1 LELFLLEIEIVSI
14 HDLVP
19 YGNNAKEH
27 PKEQIE
33 QIKKSIIDF
42 NNNDP
47 IAIDENN
54 VIIAGHG
61 RYTALKELGYEQVEC
76 IRLDHLNDDQKKAYR
91 LVHNK
96 LTMNSDFNFD
106 LLEEE
111 LKTINDIDM
120 SFFDFDMSMFDDI
133 EEEIKEEANKK
144 LTDEFL
150 IPPTSVFDT
159 RQGYWQERKRAW
171 KDIGISSEVG
181 RDEALLGSGLKQLA
195 DKLGSKTLT
204 GTSIFDP
211 VLCEII
217 YKWFNVHQGNI
228 FDCFAGGSVRGIVA
242 EKLGYKY
249 TGIDLRKEQVEANIL
264 NANELNLN
272 PTWICDDSL
281 NADLYVEDNSVDLL
295 FSCPPYADLEVYSDD
310 ERDISNM
317 DYEQFKEVYKK
328 IIDIACRKVKDDRF
342 AVFVVGDV
350 RDKKG
355 YYRNFVDYT
364 KECFNNNGFMT
375 YNEIILLEQLGTIPM
390 RARLVFK
397 KRKVAKAHQNIL
409 IFYKGDI
416 NNIPCNYSNIEVG
429 QIEDTQ

>member
-1 LELFLLEIEIVSI
+1 MEIEVLNID
-14 HDLVP
+14 DLIP
-19 YGNNAKEH
+19 YENNAKEH

-33 QIKKSIIDF
+33 QIKKSIIEF

-54 VIIAGHG
+54 VIIEGHG
-61 RYTALKELGYEQVEC
+61 RHEALKQLGYEQVEC
-76 IRLDHLNDDQKKAYR
+76 IRLSHLNEEQKKAYR
-91 LVHNK
+91 LIHNK
-96 LTMNSDFNFD
+96 LTMNSDYDFN
-106 LLEEE
+106 LLEQE
-111 LKTINDIDM
+111 LMNIQDIDM
-120 SFFDFDMSMFDDI
+120 LEFDFDMSFLNED
-133 EEEIKEEANKK
+133 EEEIKEEASKK

-150 IPPTSVFDT
+150 IPPISVFDT
-159 RQGYWQERKRAW
+159 RQGYWQDRKRAW
-171 KDIGISSEVG
+171 KSLGISSDVG
-181 RDEALLGSGLKQLA
+181 RDEALLGQGLKQLA
-195 DKLGSKTLT
+195 EKQGSKTLT

-211 VLCEII
+211 VLCEAM
-217 YKWFNVHQGNI
+217 YKWFNVHEGSI

-249 TGIDLRKEQVEANIL
+249 TGIDLRKEQIEANIL
-264 NANELNLN
+264 NAQEMGLN

-281 NADLYVEDNSVDLL
+281 NADLYVEDDSVDLL

-317 DYEQFKEVYKK
+317 DYEQFKEVYRK
-328 IIDIACRKVKDDRF
+328 IIDISCRKVKNDRF
-342 AVFVVGDV
+342 AIFVVGDV

-355 YYRNFVDYT
+355 YYRNFIDYT
-364 KECFNNNGFMT
+364 KECFNKNGFMT
-375 YNEIILLEQLGTIPM
+375 YNEIILLEQLGTIPL
-390 RARLVFK
+390 RARYVFK

-429 QIEDTQ
+429 ELDTQ

>member
-1 LELFLLEIEIVSI
+1 MFLLEIEVLNID
-14 HDLVP
+14 DLIP
-19 YGNNAKEH
+19 YENNAKEH

-33 QIKKSIIDF
+33 QIKKSIIEF

-54 VIIAGHG
+54 VIIEGHG
-61 RYTALKELGYEQVEC
+61 RHEALKQLGYEQVEC
-76 IRLDHLNDDQKKAYR
+76 IRLSHLNEEQKKAYR
-91 LVHNK
+91 LIHNK
-96 LTMNSDFNFD
+96 LTMNSDYDFN
-106 LLEEE
+106 LLEQE
-111 LKTINDIDM
+111 LMNIQDIDM
-120 SFFDFDMSMFDDI
+120 LEFDFDMSFLNED
-133 EEEIKEEANKK
+133 EEEIKEEASKK

-150 IPPTSVFDT
+150 IPPISVFDT
-159 RQGYWQERKRAW
+159 RQGYWQDRKRAW
-171 KDIGISSEVG
+171 KSLGISSDVG
-181 RDEALLGSGLKQLA
+181 RDEALLGQGLKQLA
-195 DKLGSKTLT
+195 EKQGSKTLT

-211 VLCEII
+211 VLCEVM
-217 YKWFNVHQGNI
+217 YKWFNVHEGSI

-249 TGIDLRKEQVEANIL
+249 TGIDLRKEQIEANIL
-264 NANELNLN
+264 NAQEMGLN

-281 NADLYVEDNSVDLL
+281 NADLYVEDDSVDLL

-317 DYEQFKEVYKK
+317 DYEQFKEVYRK
-328 IIDIACRKVKDDRF
+328 IIDISCRKVKNDRF
-342 AVFVVGDV
+342 AIFVVGDV

-355 YYRNFVDYT
+355 YYRNFIDYT
-364 KECFNNNGFMT
+364 KECFNKNGFMT
-375 YNEIILLEQLGTIPM
+375 YNEIILLEQLGTIPL
-390 RARLVFK
+390 RARYVFK

-429 QIEDTQ
+429 ELDTQ

>member
-1 LELFLLEIEIVSI
+1 MEIEVLNID
-14 HDLVP
+14 DLIP
-19 YGNNAKEH
+19 YENNAKEH

-33 QIKKSIIDF
+33 QIKKSIIEF

-54 VIIAGHG
+54 VIIEGHG
-61 RYTALKELGYEQVEC
+61 RHEALKQLGYEQVEC
-76 IRLDHLNDDQKKAYR
+76 IRLSHLNEEQKKAYR
-91 LVHNK
+91 LIHNK
-96 LTMNSDFNFD
+96 LTMNSDYDFN
-106 LLEEE
+106 LLEQE
-111 LKTINDIDM
+111 LMNIQDIDM
-120 SFFDFDMSMFDDI
+120 LEFDFDMSFLNED
-133 EEEIKEEANKK
+133 EEEIKEEASKK

-150 IPPTSVFDT
+150 IPPISVFDT
-159 RQGYWQERKRAW
+159 RQGYWQDRKRAW
-171 KDIGISSEVG
+171 KSLGISSDVG
-181 RDEALLGSGLKQLA
+181 RDEALLGQGLKQLA
-195 DKLGSKTLT
+195 EKQGSKTLT

-211 VLCEII
+211 VLCEVM
-217 YKWFNVHQGNI
+217 YKWFNVHEGSI

-249 TGIDLRKEQVEANIL
+249 TGIDLRKEQIEANIL
-264 NANELNLN
+264 NAQEMGLN

-281 NADLYVEDNSVDLL
+281 NADLYVEDDSVDLL

-317 DYEQFKEVYKK
+317 DYEQFKEVYRK
-328 IIDIACRKVKDDRF
+328 IIDISCKKVKNDRF
-342 AVFVVGDV
+342 AIFVVGDV

-355 YYRNFVDYT
+355 YYRNFIDYT
-364 KECFNNNGFMT
+364 KECFNKNGFMT
-375 YNEIILLEQLGTIPM
+375 YNEIILLEQLGTIPL
-390 RARLVFK
+390 RARYVFK

-429 QIEDTQ
+429 ELDTQ

>member
-1 LELFLLEIEIVSI
+1 MKIEIVNI
-14 HDLVP
+14 HDLIP

-33 QIKKSIIDF
+33 QIKESIIKF
-42 NNNDP
+42 HNNDP

-54 VIIAGHG
+54 VIIEGHG
-61 RYTALKELGYEQVEC
+61 RYEALKELGYEQVEC

-120 SFFDFDMSMFDDI
+120 GFFDFDMSMFDEI

-181 RDEALLGSGLKQLA
+181 RDEALLGSGLKLLA
-195 DKLGSKTLT
+195 NKLGSKTLT

-317 DYEQFKEVYKK
+317 DYEQFKDVYKK

>member
-1 LELFLLEIEIVSI
+1 MEIEVLNID
-14 HDLVP
+14 DLIP
-19 YGNNAKEH
+19 YENNAKEH

-33 QIKKSIIDF
+33 QIKKSIIEF

-54 VIIAGHG
+54 IIIEGHG
-61 RYTALKELGYEQVEC
+61 RHEALKQLGYEQVEC
-76 IRLDHLNDDQKKAYR
+76 IRLSHLNEEQKKAYR
-91 LVHNK
+91 LIHNK
-96 LTMNSDFNFD
+96 LTMNSDYDFN
-106 LLEEE
+106 LLEQE
-111 LKTINDIDM
+111 LMNIQDIDM
-120 SFFDFDMSMFDDI
+120 LEFDFDMSFLNED
-133 EEEIKEEANKK
+133 EEEIKEEASKK

-150 IPPTSVFDT
+150 IPPISVFDT
-159 RQGYWQERKRAW
+159 RQGYWQDRKRAW
-171 KDIGISSEVG
+171 KSLGISSDVG
-181 RDEALLGSGLKQLA
+181 RDEALLGQGLKQLA
-195 DKLGSKTLT
+195 EKQGSKTLT

-211 VLCEII
+211 VLCEVM
-217 YKWFNVHQGNI
+217 YKWFNVHEGSI

-249 TGIDLRKEQVEANIL
+249 TGIDLRKEQIEANIL
-264 NANELNLN
+264 NAQEMGLN

-281 NADLYVEDNSVDLL
+281 NADLYIEDDSVDLL

-317 DYEQFKEVYKK
+317 DYEQFKEVYRK
-328 IIDIACRKVKDDRF
+328 IIDISCRKVKNDRF
-342 AVFVVGDV
+342 AIFVVGDV

-355 YYRNFVDYT
+355 YYRNFIDYT
-364 KECFNNNGFMT
+364 KECFNKNGFMT
-375 YNEIILLEQLGTIPM
+375 YNEIILLEQLGTIPL
-390 RARLVFK
+390 RARYVFK

-429 QIEDTQ
+429 ELDTQ

>member
-1 LELFLLEIEIVSI
+1 MEIEVLNID
-14 HDLVP
+14 DLIP
-19 YGNNAKEH
+19 YENNAKEH

-33 QIKKSIIDF
+33 QIKKSIIEF

-54 VIIAGHG
+54 IIIEGHG
-61 RYTALKELGYEQVEC
+61 RHEALKQLGYEQVEC
-76 IRLDHLNDDQKKAYR
+76 IRLSHLNEEQKKAYR
-91 LVHNK
+91 LIHNK
-96 LTMNSDFNFD
+96 LTMNSDYDFN
-106 LLEEE
+106 LLEQE
-111 LKTINDIDM
+111 LMNIRDIDM
-120 SFFDFDMSMFDDI
+120 LEFDFDMSFLNED
-133 EEEIKEEANKK
+133 EEEIKEEASKK

-150 IPPTSVFDT
+150 IPPISVFDT
-159 RQGYWQERKRAW
+159 RQGYWQDRKRAW
-171 KDIGISSEVG
+171 KSLGISSDVG
-181 RDEALLGSGLKQLA
+181 RDEALLGQGLKQLA
-195 DKLGSKTLT
+195 EKQGSKTLT

-211 VLCEII
+211 VLCEVM
-217 YKWFNVHQGNI
+217 YKWFNVHEGSI

-249 TGIDLRKEQVEANIL
+249 TGIDLRKEQIEANIL
-264 NANELNLN
+264 NAQEMGLN

-281 NADLYVEDNSVDLL
+281 NADLYIEDDSVDLL

-317 DYEQFKEVYKK
+317 DYEQFKEVYRK
-328 IIDIACRKVKDDRF
+328 IIDISCRKVKNDRF
-342 AVFVVGDV
+342 AIFVVGDV

-355 YYRNFVDYT
+355 YYRNFIDYT
-364 KECFNNNGFMT
+364 KECFNKNGFMT
-375 YNEIILLEQLGTIPM
+375 YNEIILLEQLGTIPL
-390 RARLVFK
+390 RARYVFK

-429 QIEDTQ
+429 ELDTQ

>member
-1 LELFLLEIEIVSI
+1 MEIEIISI

-33 QIKKSIIDF
+33 QIKESIIKF
-42 NNNDP
+42 HNNDP

-54 VIIAGHG
+54 VIIEGHG
-61 RYTALKELGYEQVEC
+61 RYEALKELGYEQVEC

-120 SFFDFDMSMFDDI
+120 GFFDFDMSMFDDI

-281 NADLYVEDNSVDLL
+281 NADLYVKDNSVDLL

-328 IIDIACRKVKDDRF
+328 IIDIACKKVKDDRF

-416 NNIPCNYSNIEVG
+416 NNVPCNYSNIEVG

>member
-1 LELFLLEIEIVSI
+1 VFLLEIEVLNID
-14 HDLVP
+14 DLIP
-19 YGNNAKEH
+19 YENNAKEH

-33 QIKKSIIDF
+33 QIKKSIIEF

-54 VIIAGHG
+54 VIIEGHG
-61 RYTALKELGYEQVEC
+61 RHEALKQLGYEQVEC
-76 IRLDHLNDDQKKAYR
+76 IRLSHLNEEQKKAYR
-91 LVHNK
+91 LIHNK
-96 LTMNSDFNFD
+96 LTMNSDYDFN
-106 LLEEE
+106 LLEQE
-111 LKTINDIDM
+111 LMNIQDIDM
-120 SFFDFDMSMFDDI
+120 LEFDFDMSFLNED
-133 EEEIKEEANKK
+133 EEEIKEEASKK

-150 IPPTSVFDT
+150 IPPISVFDT
-159 RQGYWQERKRAW
+159 RQGYWQDRKRAW
-171 KDIGISSEVG
+171 KSLGISSDVG
-181 RDEALLGSGLKQLA
+181 RDEALLGQGLKQLA
-195 DKLGSKTLT
+195 EKQGSKTLT

-211 VLCEII
+211 VLCEVM
-217 YKWFNVHQGNI
+217 YKWFNVHEGSI

-249 TGIDLRKEQVEANIL
+249 TGIDLRKEQIEANIL
-264 NANELNLN
+264 NAQEMGLN

-281 NADLYVEDNSVDLL
+281 NADLYVEDDSVDLL

-317 DYEQFKEVYKK
+317 DYEQFKEVYRK
-328 IIDIACRKVKDDRF
+328 IIDISCKKVKNDRF
-342 AVFVVGDV
+342 AIFVVGDV

-355 YYRNFVDYT
+355 YYRNFIDYT
-364 KECFNNNGFMT
+364 KECFNKNGFMT
-375 YNEIILLEQLGTIPM
+375 YNEIILLEQLGTIPL
-390 RARLVFK
+390 RARYVFK

-429 QIEDTQ
+429 ELDTQ

>member
-1 LELFLLEIEIVSI
+1 MEIEVLNID
-14 HDLVP
+14 DLIP
-19 YGNNAKEH
+19 YENNAKEH

-33 QIKKSIIDF
+33 QIKKSIIEF

-54 VIIAGHG
+54 VIIEGHG
-61 RYTALKELGYEQVEC
+61 RHEALKQLGYEQVEC
-76 IRLDHLNDDQKKAYR
+76 IRLSHLNEEQKKAYR
-91 LVHNK
+91 LIHNK
-96 LTMNSDFNFD
+96 LTMNSDYDFN
-106 LLEEE
+106 LLEQE
-111 LKTINDIDM
+111 LMNIQDIDM
-120 SFFDFDMSMFDDI
+120 LEFDFDMSFLN
-133 EEEIKEEANKK
+133 EEEIKEEASKK

-150 IPPTSVFDT
+150 IPPISVFDT
-159 RQGYWQERKRAW
+159 RQGYWQDRKRAW
-171 KDIGISSEVG
+171 KSLGISSDVG
-181 RDEALLGSGLKQLA
+181 RDEALLGQGLKQLA
-195 DKLGSKTLT
+195 EKQGSKTLT

-211 VLCEII
+211 VLCEVM
-217 YKWFNVHQGNI
+217 YKWFNVHEGSI

-249 TGIDLRKEQVEANIL
+249 TGIDLRKEQIEANIL
-264 NANELNLN
+264 NAQEMGLN

-281 NADLYVEDNSVDLL
+281 NADLYVEDDSVDLL

-317 DYEQFKEVYKK
+317 DYEQFKEVYRK
-328 IIDIACRKVKDDRF
+328 IIDISCRKVKNDRF
-342 AVFVVGDV
+342 AIFVVGDV

-355 YYRNFVDYT
+355 YYRNFIDYT
-364 KECFNNNGFMT
+364 KECFNKNGFMT
-375 YNEIILLEQLGTIPM
+375 YNEIILLEQLGTIPL
-390 RARLVFK
+390 RARYVFK

-429 QIEDTQ
+429 ELDTQ

>member
-1 LELFLLEIEIVSI
+1 MKIEVLNID
-14 HDLVP
+14 DLIP
-19 YGNNAKEH
+19 YENNAKEH

-33 QIKKSIIDF
+33 QIKKSIIEF

-54 VIIAGHG
+54 IIIEGHG
-61 RYTALKELGYEQVEC
+61 RHEALKQLGYEQVEC
-76 IRLDHLNDDQKKAYR
+76 IRLSHLNEEQKKAYR

-96 LTMNSDFNFD
+96 LTMNSDYDFD
-106 LLEEE
+106 LLEQE
-111 LKTINDIDM
+111 LMNIKDIDM
-120 SFFDFDMSMFDDI
+120 LEFDFDMSFLNED

-150 IPPTSVFDT
+150 IPPISVFDT
-159 RQGYWQERKRAW
+159 RQGYWQDRKRAW
-171 KDIGISSEVG
+171 KSLGISSEVG
-181 RDEALLGSGLKQLA
+181 RDEALLGKGMKELAEKQ
-195 DKLGSKTLT
+195 GSKTLT

-211 VLCEII
+211 VLCEVM
-217 YKWFNVHQGNI
+217 YKWFNVHEGNI

-249 TGIDLRKEQVEANIL
+249 TGIDLRKEQIEANIL
-264 NANELNLN
+264 NAKEMNLN

-317 DYEQFKEVYKK
+317 EYDKFKEVYRK
-328 IIDIACRKVKDDRF
+328 IIDIACRKVKNDRF

-355 YYRNFVDYT
+355 YYRNFIDYT
-364 KECFNNNGFMT
+364 KECFNRNGFMT
-375 YNEIILLEQLGTIPM
+375 YNEIILLEQLGTVPL
-390 RARLVFK
+390 RARYVFK
-397 KRKVAKAHQNIL
+397 KRKVAKAHQNVL
-409 IFYKGDI
+409 VFYKGDI

-429 QIEDTQ
+429 ELDTQ

>member
-1 LELFLLEIEIVSI
+1 MEIEIVSI

-249 TGIDLRKEQVEANIL
+249 IGIDLRKEQVEANIL

>member
-1 LELFLLEIEIVSI
+1 MEIEVLNID
-14 HDLVP
+14 DLIP
-19 YGNNAKEH
+19 YENNAKEH

-33 QIKKSIIDF
+33 QIKKSIIEF

-54 VIIAGHG
+54 VIIEGHG
-61 RYTALKELGYEQVEC
+61 RHEALKQLGYEQVEC
-76 IRLDHLNDDQKKAYR
+76 IRLSHLNEEQKKAYR
-91 LVHNK
+91 LIHNK
-96 LTMNSDFNFD
+96 LTMNSDYDFN
-106 LLEEE
+106 LLEQE
-111 LKTINDIDM
+111 LMNIQDIDM
-120 SFFDFDMSMFDDI
+120 LEFDFDMSFLNED
-133 EEEIKEEANKK
+133 EEEIKEEASKK

-150 IPPTSVFDT
+150 IPPISVFDT
-159 RQGYWQERKRAW
+159 RQGYWQDRKRAW
-171 KDIGISSEVG
+171 KSLGISSDVG
-181 RDEALLGSGLKQLA
+181 RDEALLGQGLKQLA
-195 DKLGSKTLT
+195 EKQGSKTLT

-211 VLCEII
+211 VLCEVM
-217 YKWFNVHQGNI
+217 YKWFNVHEGSI

-249 TGIDLRKEQVEANIL
+249 TGIDLRKEQIEANIL
-264 NANELNLN
+264 NAQEMGLN

-281 NADLYVEDNSVDLL
+281 NADLYVEDYSVDLL

-317 DYEQFKEVYKK
+317 DYEQFKEVYRK
-328 IIDIACRKVKDDRF
+328 IIDISCRKVKNDRF
-342 AVFVVGDV
+342 AIFVVGDV

-355 YYRNFVDYT
+355 YYRNFIDYT
-364 KECFNNNGFMT
+364 KECFNKNGFMT
-375 YNEIILLEQLGTIPM
+375 YNEIILLEQLGTIPL
-390 RARLVFK
+390 RARYVFK

-429 QIEDTQ
+429 ELDTQ

>member
-1 LELFLLEIEIVSI
+1 MEIEVLNID
-14 HDLVP
+14 DLIP
-19 YGNNAKEH
+19 YENNAKEH

-33 QIKKSIIDF
+33 QIKKSIIEF

-54 VIIAGHG
+54 VIIEGHG
-61 RYTALKELGYEQVEC
+61 RHEALKQLGYEQVEC
-76 IRLDHLNDDQKKAYR
+76 IRLSHLNEEQKKAYR
-91 LVHNK
+91 LIHNK
-96 LTMNSDFNFD
+96 LTMNSDYDFN
-106 LLEEE
+106 LLEQE
-111 LKTINDIDM
+111 LMNIQDIDM
-120 SFFDFDMSMFDDI
+120 LEFDFDMSFLNED
-133 EEEIKEEANKK
+133 EEEIKEEASKK

-150 IPPTSVFDT
+150 IPPISVFDT
-159 RQGYWQERKRAW
+159 RQGYWQDRKRAW
-171 KDIGISSEVG
+171 KSLGISSDVG
-181 RDEALLGSGLKQLA
+181 RDEALLGQGLKQLA
-195 DKLGSKTLT
+195 EKQGSKTLT

-211 VLCEII
+211 VLREVM
-217 YKWFNVHQGNI
+217 YKWFNVHEGSI

-249 TGIDLRKEQVEANIL
+249 TGIDLRKEQIEANIL
-264 NANELNLN
+264 NAQEMGLN

-281 NADLYVEDNSVDLL
+281 NADLYVEDDSVDLL

-317 DYEQFKEVYKK
+317 DYEQFKEVYRK
-328 IIDIACRKVKDDRF
+328 IIDISCRKAKNDRF
-342 AVFVVGDV
+342 AIFVVGDV

-355 YYRNFVDYT
+355 YYRNFIDYT
-364 KECFNNNGFMT
+364 KECFNKNGFMT
-375 YNEIILLEQLGTIPM
+375 YNEIILLEQLGTIPL
-390 RARLVFK
+390 RARYVFK

-429 QIEDTQ
+429 ELDTQ

>member
-1 LELFLLEIEIVSI
+1 MFLLEIEVLNID
-14 HDLVP
+14 DLIP
-19 YGNNAKEH
+19 YENNAKEH

-33 QIKKSIIDF
+33 QIKKSIIEF

-54 VIIAGHG
+54 VIIEGHG
-61 RYTALKELGYEQVEC
+61 RHEALKQLGYEQVEC
-76 IRLDHLNDDQKKAYR
+76 IRLSHLNEEQKKAYR
-91 LVHNK
+91 LIHNK
-96 LTMNSDFNFD
+96 LTMNSDYDFN
-106 LLEEE
+106 LLEQE
-111 LKTINDIDM
+111 LMNIQDIDM
-120 SFFDFDMSMFDDI
+120 LEFDFDMSFLNED
-133 EEEIKEEANKK
+133 EEEIKEEASKK

-150 IPPTSVFDT
+150 IPPISVFDT
-159 RQGYWQERKRAW
+159 RQGYWQDRKRAW
-171 KDIGISSEVG
+171 KSLGISSDVG
-181 RDEALLGSGLKQLA
+181 RDEALLGQGLKQLA
-195 DKLGSKTLT
+195 EKQGSKTLT

-211 VLCEII
+211 VLCEVM
-217 YKWFNVHQGNI
+217 YKWFNVHEGSI

-249 TGIDLRKEQVEANIL
+249 TGIDLRKEQIEANIL
-264 NANELNLN
+264 NAQEMGLN

-281 NADLYVEDNSVDLL
+281 NADLYIEDDSVDLL

-317 DYEQFKEVYKK
+317 DYEQFKEVYRK
-328 IIDIACRKVKDDRF
+328 IIDISCRKVKNDRF
-342 AVFVVGDV
+342 AIFVVGDV

-355 YYRNFVDYT
+355 YYRNFIDYT
-364 KECFNNNGFMT
+364 KECFNKNGFMT
-375 YNEIILLEQLGTIPM
+375 YNEIILLEQLGTIPL
-390 RARLVFK
+390 RARYVFK

-429 QIEDTQ
+429 ELDTQ

>member
-1 LELFLLEIEIVSI
+1 MKIEIVNI
-14 HDLVP
+14 HDLIP

-33 QIKKSIIDF
+33 QIKESIIKF
-42 NNNDP
+42 HNNDP

-54 VIIAGHG
+54 VIIEGHG
-61 RYTALKELGYEQVEC
+61 RYEALKELGYEQVEC
-76 IRLDHLNDDQKKAYR
+76 IRLSHLNDDQKKAYR

-317 DYEQFKEVYKK
+317 DYEQFKDVYKK

>member
-1 LELFLLEIEIVSI
+1 VFLLEIEVLNID
-14 HDLVP
+14 DLIP
-19 YGNNAKEH
+19 YENNAKEH

-33 QIKKSIIDF
+33 QIKKSIIEF

-54 VIIAGHG
+54 VIIEGHG
-61 RYTALKELGYEQVEC
+61 RHEALKQLGYEQVEC
-76 IRLDHLNDDQKKAYR
+76 IRLSHLNEEQKKAYR
-91 LVHNK
+91 LIHNK
-96 LTMNSDFNFD
+96 LTMNSDYDFN
-106 LLEEE
+106 LLEQE
-111 LKTINDIDM
+111 LMNIQDIDM
-120 SFFDFDMSMFDDI
+120 LEFDFDMSFLNED
-133 EEEIKEEANKK
+133 EEEIKEEASKK

-150 IPPTSVFDT
+150 IPPISVFDT
-159 RQGYWQERKRAW
+159 RQGYWQDRKRAW
-171 KDIGISSEVG
+171 KSLGISSDVG
-181 RDEALLGSGLKQLA
+181 RDEALLGQGLKQLA
-195 DKLGSKTLT
+195 EKQGSKTLT

-211 VLCEII
+211 VLCEVM
-217 YKWFNVHQGNI
+217 YKWFNVHEGSI

-249 TGIDLRKEQVEANIL
+249 TGIDLRKEQIEANIL
-264 NANELNLN
+264 NAQEMGLN

-281 NADLYVEDNSVDLL
+281 NTDLYVEDDSVDLL

-317 DYEQFKEVYKK
+317 DYEQFKEVYRK
-328 IIDIACRKVKDDRF
+328 IIDISCRKVKNDRF
-342 AVFVVGDV
+342 AIFVVGDV

-355 YYRNFVDYT
+355 YYRNFIDYT
-364 KECFNNNGFMT
+364 KECFNKNGFMT
-375 YNEIILLEQLGTIPM
+375 YNEIILLEQLGTIPL
-390 RARLVFK
+390 RARYVFK

-429 QIEDTQ
+429 ELDTQ

>member
-1 LELFLLEIEIVSI
+1 MEIEIVSI

>member
-1 LELFLLEIEIVSI
+1 MKIEIVNI
-14 HDLVP
+14 HDLIP

-54 VIIAGHG
+54 IIIEGHG
-61 RYTALKELGYEQVEC
+61 RYEALKELGYEQVEC
-76 IRLDHLNDDQKKAYR
+76 IRLSHLNDDQKKAYR

-120 SFFDFDMSMFDDI
+120 GFFDFDMSMFDEI

-181 RDEALLGSGLKQLA
+181 RDEALLGSGLKLLA

-264 NANELNLN
+264 NANELNVN

-295 FSCPPYADLEVYSDD
+295 FSCPPYANLEVYSDD

>member
-1 LELFLLEIEIVSI
+1 MSLLKIEIVNI
-14 HDLVP
+14 HDLIP

-33 QIKKSIIDF
+33 QIKESIIKF
-42 NNNDP
+42 HNNDP

-54 VIIAGHG
+54 VIIEGHG
-61 RYTALKELGYEQVEC
+61 RYEALKELGYEQVEC

-120 SFFDFDMSMFDDI
+120 GFFDFDMSMFDEI

-181 RDEALLGSGLKQLA
+181 RDEALLGSGLKLLA
-195 DKLGSKTLT
+195 NKLGSKTLT

-317 DYEQFKEVYKK
+317 DYEQFKDVYKK

>member
-1 LELFLLEIEIVSI
+1 MEIEVLNID
-14 HDLVP
+14 DLIP
-19 YGNNAKEH
+19 YENNAKEH

-33 QIKKSIIDF
+33 QIKKSIIEF

-54 VIIAGHG
+54 IIIEGHG
-61 RYTALKELGYEQVEC
+61 RHEALKQLGYEQVEC
-76 IRLDHLNDDQKKAYR
+76 IRLSHLNEEQKKAYR
-91 LVHNK
+91 LIHNK
-96 LTMNSDFNFD
+96 LTMNSDYDFN
-106 LLEEE
+106 LLEQE
-111 LKTINDIDM
+111 LMNIQDIDM
-120 SFFDFDMSMFDDI
+120 LEFDFDMSLLNED
-133 EEEIKEEANKK
+133 EEEIKEEASKK

-150 IPPTSVFDT
+150 IPPISVFDT
-159 RQGYWQERKRAW
+159 RQGYWQDRKRAW
-171 KDIGISSEVG
+171 KSLGISSDVG
-181 RDEALLGSGLKQLA
+181 RDEALLGQGLKQLA
-195 DKLGSKTLT
+195 EKQGSKTLT

-211 VLCEII
+211 VLCEVM
-217 YKWFNVHQGNI
+217 YKWFNVHEGSI

-249 TGIDLRKEQVEANIL
+249 TGIDLRKEQIEANIL
-264 NANELNLN
+264 NAQEMGLN

-281 NADLYVEDNSVDLL
+281 NADLYVEDDSVDLL

-317 DYEQFKEVYKK
+317 DYEQFKEVYRK
-328 IIDIACRKVKDDRF
+328 IIDISCRKVKNDRF
-342 AVFVVGDV
+342 AIFVVGDV

-355 YYRNFVDYT
+355 YYRNFIDYT
-364 KECFNNNGFMT
+364 KECFNKNGFMT
-375 YNEIILLEQLGTIPM
+375 YNEIILLEQLGTIPL
-390 RARLVFK
+390 RARYVFK

-429 QIEDTQ
+429 ELDTQ

>member
-1 LELFLLEIEIVSI
+1 MEIEIISI

-33 QIKKSIIDF
+33 QIKESIIKF
-42 NNNDP
+42 HNNDP

-54 VIIAGHG
+54 VIIEGHG
-61 RYTALKELGYEQVEC
+61 RYEALKELGYEQVEC

-120 SFFDFDMSMFDDI
+120 GFFDFDLSMFDEI
-133 EEEIKEEANKK
+133 EKEIKEEANKK

-204 GTSIFDP
+204 GTSIFDS

-249 TGIDLRKEQVEANIL
+249 TEIDLRKEQVEANIL

-281 NADLYVEDNSVDLL
+281 NADLYIEDNSVDLL

-317 DYEQFKEVYKK
+317 DYEQFKDVYKK
-328 IIDIACRKVKDDRF
+328 IIDIACKKVKDDRF

>member
-1 LELFLLEIEIVSI
+1 MEIEIISI

-33 QIKKSIIDF
+33 QIKESIIKF
-42 NNNDP
+42 HNNDP

-54 VIIAGHG
+54 VIIEGHG
-61 RYTALKELGYEQVEC
+61 RYEALKELGYEQVEC

-120 SFFDFDMSMFDDI
+120 GFFDFDLSMFDDI

-281 NADLYVEDNSVDLL
+281 NADLYVKDNSVDLL

-317 DYEQFKEVYKK
+317 DYEQFKDVYKK
-328 IIDIACRKVKDDRF
+328 IIDISCRKVKDDRF

>member
-1 LELFLLEIEIVSI
+1 LELFLLEIEIISI

-33 QIKKSIIDF
+33 QIKESIIKF
-42 NNNDP
+42 HNNDP

-54 VIIAGHG
+54 VIIEGHG
-61 RYTALKELGYEQVEC
+61 RYEALKELGYEQVEC

-120 SFFDFDMSMFDDI
+120 GFFDFDLSMFDDI

-281 NADLYVEDNSVDLL
+281 NADLYVKDNSVDLL

-317 DYEQFKEVYKK
+317 DYEQFKDVYKK
-328 IIDIACRKVKDDRF
+328 IIDISCRKVKDDRF

>member
-1 LELFLLEIEIVSI
+1 MEIEIVSI
-14 HDLVP
+14 HDLIP

-33 QIKKSIIDF
+33 QIKESIIKF
-42 NNNDP
+42 HNNDP

-54 VIIAGHG
+54 VIIEGHG
-61 RYTALKELGYEQVEC
+61 RYEALKELGYEQVEC
-76 IRLDHLNDDQKKAYR
+76 IRLSHLNDDQKKAYR

-120 SFFDFDMSMFDDI
+120 GFFDFDMSMFDDI

-281 NADLYVEDNSVDLL
+281 NADLYIEDNSVDLL

>member
-1 LELFLLEIEIVSI
+1 MEIEIVNI
-14 HDLVP
+14 HDLIP

-54 VIIAGHG
+54 VIIEGHG
-61 RYTALKELGYEQVEC
+61 RYEALKELGYEQVEC

-120 SFFDFDMSMFDDI
+120 GFFDFDLSMFDEI
-133 EEEIKEEANKK
+133 EKEIKEEANKK

-249 TGIDLRKEQVEANIL
+249 IGIDLRKEQVEANIL

>member
-1 LELFLLEIEIVSI
+1 MEIEIISI

-33 QIKKSIIDF
+33 QIKESIIKF
-42 NNNDP
+42 HNNDP

-54 VIIAGHG
+54 VIIEGHG
-61 RYTALKELGYEQVEC
+61 RYEALKELGYEQVEC

-120 SFFDFDMSMFDDI
+120 GFFDFDLSMFDEI
-133 EEEIKEEANKK
+133 EKEIKEEANKK

>member
-1 LELFLLEIEIVSI
+1 MEIEVLNID
-14 HDLVP
+14 DLIP
-19 YGNNAKEH
+19 YENNAKEH

-33 QIKKSIIDF
+33 QIKKSIIEF

-54 VIIAGHG
+54 IIIEGHG
-61 RYTALKELGYEQVEC
+61 RHEALKQLGYEQVEC
-76 IRLDHLNDDQKKAYR
+76 IRLSHLNEEQKKAYR
-91 LVHNK
+91 LIHNK
-96 LTMNSDFNFD
+96 LTMNSDYDFN
-106 LLEEE
+106 LLEQE
-111 LKTINDIDM
+111 LMNIQDIDM
-120 SFFDFDMSMFDDI
+120 LEFDFDMSFLNED
-133 EEEIKEEANKK
+133 EEEIKEEASKK

-150 IPPTSVFDT
+150 IPPISVFDT
-159 RQGYWQERKRAW
+159 RQGYWQDRKRAW
-171 KDIGISSEVG
+171 KSLGISSDVG
-181 RDEALLGSGLKQLA
+181 RDEALLGQGLKQLA
-195 DKLGSKTLT
+195 EKQGSKTLT

-211 VLCEII
+211 VLCEVM
-217 YKWFNVHQGNI
+217 YKWFNVHEGSI

-249 TGIDLRKEQVEANIL
+249 TGIDLRKEQIEANIL
-264 NANELNLN
+264 NAQEMGLN

-281 NADLYVEDNSVDLL
+281 NADLYVEDDSVDLL

-317 DYEQFKEVYKK
+317 DYEKFKEVYRK
-328 IIDIACRKVKDDRF
+328 IIDISCRKVKNDRF
-342 AVFVVGDV
+342 AIFVVGDV

-355 YYRNFVDYT
+355 YYRNFIDYT
-364 KECFNNNGFMT
+364 KECFNKNGFMT
-375 YNEIILLEQLGTIPM
+375 YNEIILLEQLGTIPL
-390 RARLVFK
+390 RARYVFK

-429 QIEDTQ
+429 ELNTQ

>member
-1 LELFLLEIEIVSI
+1 MKIEIVNI
-14 HDLVP
+14 HDLIP

-54 VIIAGHG
+54 VIIEGHG
-61 RYTALKELGYEQVEC
+61 RYEALKELGYEQVEC

-120 SFFDFDMSMFDDI
+120 GFFDFDMSMFDEID
-133 EEEIKEEANKK
+133 EEIKEEANKK

-181 RDEALLGSGLKQLA
+181 RDEALLGSGLKLLA

>member
-1 LELFLLEIEIVSI
+1 MEIEIVSI
-14 HDLVP
+14 HDLIP
-19 YGNNAKEH
+19 YSNNAKEH

-54 VIIAGHG
+54 VIIEGHG
-61 RYTALKELGYEQVEC
+61 RYEALKELGYEQVEC

-120 SFFDFDMSMFDDI
+120 GFFDFDMSMFDEI

-181 RDEALLGSGLKQLA
+181 RDEALLGSGLKLLA
-195 DKLGSKTLT
+195 NKLGSKTLT

-317 DYEQFKEVYKK
+317 DYEQFKDVYKK

>member
-1 LELFLLEIEIVSI
+1 MEIEVLNID
-14 HDLVP
+14 DLIP
-19 YGNNAKEH
+19 YENNAKEH

-33 QIKKSIIDF
+33 QIKKSIIEF

-54 VIIAGHG
+54 VIIEGHG
-61 RYTALKELGYEQVEC
+61 RHEALKQLGYEQVEC
-76 IRLDHLNDDQKKAYR
+76 IRLSHLNEEQKKAYR
-91 LVHNK
+91 LIHNK
-96 LTMNSDFNFD
+96 LTMNSDYDFN
-106 LLEEE
+106 LLEQE
-111 LKTINDIDM
+111 LMNIQDIDM
-120 SFFDFDMSMFDDI
+120 LEFDFDMSFLNED
-133 EEEIKEEANKK
+133 EEEIKEEASKK

-150 IPPTSVFDT
+150 IPPISVFDT
-159 RQGYWQERKRAW
+159 IQGYWQDRKIAW
-171 KDIGISSEVG
+171 KSLGISSDVG
-181 RDEALLGSGLKQLA
+181 RDEALLGQGLKQLA
-195 DKLGSKTLT
+195 EKQGSKTLT

-211 VLCEII
+211 VLCEVM
-217 YKWFNVHQGNI
+217 YKWFNVHEGSI

-249 TGIDLRKEQVEANIL
+249 TGIDLRKEQIEANIL
-264 NANELNLN
+264 NAQEMGLN

-281 NADLYVEDNSVDLL
+281 NADLYVEDDSVDLL

-317 DYEQFKEVYKK
+317 DYEQFKEVYRK
-328 IIDIACRKVKDDRF
+328 IIDISCRKVKNDRF
-342 AVFVVGDV
+342 AIFVVGDV

-355 YYRNFVDYT
+355 YYRNFIDYT
-364 KECFNNNGFMT
+364 KECFNKNGFMT
-375 YNEIILLEQLGTIPM
+375 YNEIILLEQLGTIPL
-390 RARLVFK
+390 RARYVFK

-429 QIEDTQ
+429 ELDTQ

>member
-1 LELFLLEIEIVSI
+1 MKIEVLNID
-14 HDLVP
+14 DLIP
-19 YGNNAKEH
+19 YENNAKEH

-33 QIKKSIIDF
+33 QIKKSIIEF

-54 VIIAGHG
+54 VIIEGHG
-61 RYTALKELGYEQVEC
+61 RHEALKQLGYEQVEC
-76 IRLDHLNDDQKKAYR
+76 IRLSHLNEEQKKAYR
-91 LVHNK
+91 LIHNK
-96 LTMNSDFNFD
+96 LTMNSDYDFN
-106 LLEEE
+106 LLEQE
-111 LKTINDIDM
+111 LMNIQDIDM
-120 SFFDFDMSMFDDI
+120 LEFDFDMSFLNED
-133 EEEIKEEANKK
+133 EEEIKEEASKK

-150 IPPTSVFDT
+150 IPPISVFDT
-159 RQGYWQERKRAW
+159 RQGYWQDRKRAW
-171 KDIGISSEVG
+171 KSLGISSDVG
-181 RDEALLGSGLKQLA
+181 RDEALLGQGLKQLA
-195 DKLGSKTLT
+195 EKQGSKTLT

-211 VLCEII
+211 VLCEVM
-217 YKWFNVHQGNI
+217 YKWFNVHEGSI

-249 TGIDLRKEQVEANIL
+249 TGIDLRKEQIEANIL
-264 NANELNLN
+264 NAQEMGLN

-281 NADLYVEDNSVDLL
+281 NADLYVEDDSVDLL

-317 DYEQFKEVYKK
+317 DYEQFKEVYGK
-328 IIDIACRKVKDDRF
+328 IIDISCKKVKNDRF
-342 AVFVVGDV
+342 AIFVVGDV

-355 YYRNFVDYT
+355 YYRNFIDYT
-364 KECFNNNGFMT
+364 KECFNKNGFMT
-375 YNEIILLEQLGTIPM
+375 YNEIILLEQLGTIPL
-390 RARLVFK
+390 RARYVFK

-429 QIEDTQ
+429 ELDTQ